1 VNPKTVV
8 RKFRYLATLASMK
21 EPHLLHQ
28 LQPQHLSLIQ
38 FDDLETSIHSK
49 CKPASVSI
57 AIEPKTRRIL
67 SFQVSMMPAKGH
79 LAKIARQKYGYQK
92 DERPHGW
99 KRLMKSINEILSHE
113 AQIHSDENPHYPVMI
128 RRHLKCVREK
138 KIEHVTFPGK
148 RGCVVGQGEL
158 KKIGFDPLFSL
169 NHTCAMLRANMNR
182 LFRRTWCTSKTLQG
196 LIDHLWIYMEYHN
209 RRLGLLP
216 IESAQSV

>member
-67 SFQVSMMPAKGH
+67 SFQVSLMPAKGH

-113 AQIHSDENPHYPVMI
+113 AQIHSDENPHYPGVVMFALTHVCFSI
-128 RRHLKCVREK
+128 RHLK
-138 KIEHVTFPGK
+138 KIKDFIQNLVPEATI
-148 RGCVVGQGEL
+148 EESL
-158 KKIGFDPLFSL
+158 KNIPNPVL
-169 NHTCAMLRANMNR
+169 
-182 LFRRTWCTSKTLQG
+182 SKLKVNDETR
-196 LIDHLWIYMEYHN
+196 Y
-209 RRLGLLP
+209 
-216 IESAQSV
+216 